1 VKRFAEPTVAVVGA
15 TGAVGRTIQSIL
27 SERNFPLS
35 RLRLLAS
42 ERSAGTVVDTP
53 WGDVTVE
60 DLAGADPAGID
71 IAIFSAGGGRS
82 REYAPRFVAAG
93 ATVIDNSSAFR
104 MDDDVP
110 LVVAEVNDGAIE
122 SHNGIIANPNC
133 TTMALMM
140 AAGPLHRAAGIDRM
154 VAMSYQATSG
164 SGQQGMD
171 TLQRQIDALGADRD
185 ALQHGGWVDPGGDL
199 YQRPIGYNV
208 LPMAG
213 AITDAGHTDE
223 EWKLVNETRKIL
235 EAPGIRVEPTCV
247 RVPTMVG
254 HGIAATMFFDR
265 PMTRD
270 EAVAVL
276 SEAPGAQVWPDDHVP
291 TPLDS
296 AGVDDVLIGRI
307 RETIGDPGGISL
319 WAVGDN
325 LRKGAALN
333 TVQLAELLLD
343 EYARI
348 VRRGAW
354 SSFVIACMLATLMIA
369 ACSHAVEIPPEL
381 RGMTAD
387 EVGCK
392 ILYGPDATVVGP
404 LGPSDGAVVEP
415 NEWTSFRIWRTAL
428 DLGFSIRTQWTASD
442 ISMPVGDL
450 PDDHV
455 VAQQEMR
462 DTANPGYRIT
472 CWRGGG

>member
-1 VKRFAEPTVAVVGA
+1 VKRFTEPSVAVVGA
-15 TGAVGRTIQSIL
+15 TGAVGRTIQAIL
-27 SERNFPLS
+27 AERDFPVS
-35 RLRLLAS
+35 HLRLLAS

-53 WGDVTVE
+53 WGSVTVE

-110 LVVAEVNDGAIE
+110 LVVAQVNDEAIE
-122 SHNGIIANPNC
+122 SHHGIIANPNC

-171 TLQRQIDALGADRD
+171 TLQRQIDALGTDRD
-185 ALQHGGWVDPGGDL
+185 ALQHGGWADPGGDL

-235 EAPGIRVEPTCV
+235 EAPGIRVEPTCG

-270 EAVAVL
+270 EAVEVL
-276 SEAPGAQVWPDDHVP
+276 TDAPGAQVWSDDHVP

-343 EYARI
+343 R
-348 VRRGAW
+348 
-354 SSFVIACMLATLMIA
+354 
-369 ACSHAVEIPPEL
+369 
-381 RGMTAD
+381 
-387 EVGCK
+387 
-392 ILYGPDATVVGP
+392 
-404 LGPSDGAVVEP
+404 
-415 NEWTSFRIWRTAL
+415 
-428 DLGFSIRTQWTASD
+428 
-442 ISMPVGDL
+442 
-450 PDDHV
+450 
-455 VAQQEMR
+455 
-462 DTANPGYRIT
+462 
-472 CWRGGG
+472 